1 MSGPAGPD
9 LSAPVL
15 RGLAAQ
21 AARLRE
27 RIAAGERR
35 IGWKIA
41 LNDPR
46 VQRALGIAAPVIGH
60 LTSATILAPGETH
73 SLAGATRPA
82 IEPEVAVHVG
92 EEGRIAALGAA
103 LEIIDVDLPFED
115 LGAILEGNV
124 FHRAVVLGPPVAGV
138 TDLAGRTA
146 RMTRGDGEQTT
157 IDVAQAAL
165 DPADVVLL
173 VSGYLEAIGDTLSP
187 GDVII
192 AGSLVTAVPLSGD
205 ERVAL
210 EIDGLGSVSLEI
222 ASA

>member
-1 MSGPAGPD
+1 M
-9 LSAPVL
+9 L

-35 IGWKIA
+35 AGWKIA

-46 VQRALGIAAPVIGH
+46 VQQALGIAAPVIGH
-60 LTSATILAPGETH
+60 LTSASILASGDTH

-92 EEGRIAALGAA
+92 EEGRVAGLGAA
-103 LEIIDVDLPFED
+103 LEVIDVDLPFED

-124 FHRAVVLGPPVAGV
+124 FHRAAVLGPPVAGV

-146 RMTRGDGEQTT
+146 RMTRDDGEETT
-157 IDVAQAAL
+157 IDMAQAAL
-165 DPADVVLL
+165 HPAEVVRL
-173 VSGYLEAIGDTLSP
+173 VGGYLEAVGDTLSA

-192 AGSLVTAVPLSGD
+192 AGSLVTAVPLGGD
-205 ERVAL
+205 ERVEL
-210 EIDGLGSVSLEI
+210 EIDGLGSVALEI
-222 ASA
+222 RSA

>member
-1 MSGPAGPD
+1 LSASTGAD
-9 LSAPVL
+9 LSPAVV

-21 AARLRE
+21 AARRRE
-27 RIAAGERR
+27 RMNAGELRA
-35 IGWKIA
+35 GWKIA

-46 VQRALGIAAPVIGH
+46 VQRALGIGAPVIGY
-60 LTSATILAPGETH
+60 LTSATVLPDGARH
-73 SLAGATRPA
+73 SLAGARRPA

-92 EEGRIAALGAA
+92 EEGRITGLGAA

-115 LGAILEGNV
+115 LEAILEGNV
-124 FHRAVVLGPPVAGV
+124 FHRAAVLGPRVAGV

-146 RMTRGDGEQTT
+146 RMTRGNGEGTT

-165 DPADVVLL
+165 DPAEVVRL
-173 VSGYLEAIGDTLSP
+173 VSGYLEAVGDTLSA

-192 AGSLVTAVPLSGD
+192 AGSLVTAVPLGGD

-210 EIDGLGSVSLEI
+210 EIDGLGSVALEI
-222 ASA
+222 SSG

>member
-1 MSGPAGPD
+1 M
-9 LSAPVL
+9 L

-35 IGWKIA
+35 AGWKIA

-46 VQRALGIAAPVIGH
+46 VQQALGIAAPVIGH
-60 LTSATILAPGETH
+60 LTSATVLASGDTH
-73 SLAGATRPA
+73 SLAGTTRPA
-82 IEPEVAVHVG
+82 IEPEVAVHMG
-92 EEGRIAALGAA
+92 EEGRVAGLGAA
-103 LEIIDVDLPFED
+103 LEVIDVDLPFED

-124 FHRAVVLGPPVAGV
+124 FHRAAVLGPPVTGV

-146 RMTRGDGEQTT
+146 RMTRGDGEETA

-165 DPADVVLL
+165 YPAEVVRL
-173 VSGYLEAIGDTLSP
+173 VGGYLEAVGDTLSA

-192 AGSLVTAVPLSGD
+192 AGSLVTAVPLGGD

-210 EIDGLGSVSLEI
+210 EIVGLGSVALEI
-222 ASA
+222 RSA

>member
-1 MSGPAGPD
+1 LSAAAGPD

-15 RGLAAQ
+15 RGLTAQ

-27 RIAAGERR
+27 RTAAGEHRA
-35 IGWKIA
+35 GWKVA

-60 LTSATILAPGETH
+60 LTSATVLSPGDTH

-92 EEGRIAALGAA
+92 EEGRIAGLGTA

-124 FHRAVVLGPPVAGV
+124 FHRAAVLGPPVAGV
-138 TDLAGRTA
+138 TELAGRVA
-146 RMTRGDGEQTT
+146 RMSRGDGERTT

-165 DPADVVLL
+165 DPADVVRL
-173 VSGYLEAIGDTLSP
+173 VSDYLEAIGDTLSA

>member
-1 MSGPAGPD
+1 MTAPSGAD
-9 LSAPVL
+9 LSPAVL

-27 RIAAGERR
+27 RTDAGERR
-35 IGWKIA
+35 AGWKVA

-46 VQRALGIAAPVIGH
+46 VQRALGIGAPVIGYM
-60 LTSATILAPGETH
+60 TSATVLPHPARH
-73 SLAGATRPA
+73 SLAGATRAA
-82 IEPEVAVHVG
+82 IEPEVAIHMG
-92 EEGRIAALGAA
+92 EDGGIDGLGAA

-115 LGAILEGNV
+115 LEAILEGNV
-124 FHRAVVLGPPVAGV
+124 FHRAAVLGPPVAGV

-146 RMTRGDGEQTT
+146 RMTRGNGEETT

-165 DPADVVLL
+165 DPVEVVRL
-173 VSGYLEAIGDTLSP
+173 VSGYLEAVGDTLST

-192 AGSLVTAVPLSGD
+192 AGSLVTAVPLGGD

-210 EIDGLGSVSLEI
+210 EIEGLGSVALEI
-222 ASA
+222 RSA